1 MFKRLAA
8 GLLALLLCLGTAGCA
23 GAAPRGEAAGQ
34 KDYGSGD
41 GNVFTSED
49 GEKTEPTAAADRKL
63 IKTVELELETRTY
76 DAFMD
81 SLNAGLAAAG
91 GYVQQSDIRGGAGS
105 AGRYGS
111 IVLRVPADKLN
122 GFLEALA
129 PHGTVLARTENVQD
143 VTMDYVDV
151 QSRLKA
157 LRTEQEALLALL
169 EKATSLSDIL
179 TLQEK
184 LTGVRGDIESYET
197 KLRTM
202 ETLVAYSTVTLRLSE
217 VEKETVVEPVGI
229 WQEIGVRFSDSLS
242 GVGHGLR
249 AVFVWFVGSLPYL
262 LLIAAMAAVAILVVR
277 LGLRRSRRRRQTRPP
292 YAPSAAAPP
301 SADASPDEE
310 PKE

>member
-1 MFKRLAA
+1 M
-8 GLLALLLCLGTAGCA
+8 
-23 GAAPRGEAAGQ
+23 
-34 KDYGSGD
+34 
-41 GNVFTSED
+41 
-49 GEKTEPTAAADRKL
+49 
-63 IKTVELELETRTY
+63 
-76 DAFMD
+76 
-81 SLNAGLAAAG
+81 
-91 GYVQQSDIRGGAGS
+91 
-105 AGRYGS
+105 
-111 IVLRVPADKLN
+111 
-122 GFLEALA
+122 
-129 PHGTVLARTENVQD
+129 
-143 VTMDYVDV
+143 TMDYVDV

-292 YAPSAAAPP
+292 YAPPAAVPP
-301 SADASPDEE
+301 SADVSPDRE